1 MNSWSLVPGF
11 ALIAVGYAI
20 QFGTYLRRPR
30 SFELV
35 RTGVRLRLVGFG
47 ALFLGIGLDWVI
59 RALVGGFQ
67 IGSLVFGLVM
77 IVLGGTWVYAGS
89 DQSFRRR

>member
-1 MNSWSLVPGF
+1 
-11 ALIAVGYAI
+11 
-20 QFGTYLRRPR
+20 
-30 SFELV
+30 
-35 RTGVRLRLVGFG
+35 VGFG

-77 IVLGGTWVYAGS
+77 IVLGGTWFYAAS